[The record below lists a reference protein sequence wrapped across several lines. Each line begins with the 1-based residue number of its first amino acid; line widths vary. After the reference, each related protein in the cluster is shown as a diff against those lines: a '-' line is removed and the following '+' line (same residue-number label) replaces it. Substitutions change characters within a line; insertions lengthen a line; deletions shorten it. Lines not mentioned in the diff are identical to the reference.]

1 MAELDVRLVASDRQI
16 WQGKA
21 TYVLARTLEGEIG
34 ILPSHEP
41 VLALLDDGPVK
52 INLPEGGGSLVAA
65 VHRGFLSVSGEEVAI
80 LAQTAELAGDIDV
93 ARAEA
98 ALERAKSAQAN
109 DAAAA
114 EAMKRAEVRLETAA
128 APHHGGH

>member
-16 WQGKA
+16 WQGPA

-41 VLALLDDGPVK
+41 VLALLDDGLVK
-52 INLPEGGGSLVAA
+52 INLAEGGELRAA

-80 LAQTAELAGDIDV
+80 LAHTAELAGDIDV

-98 ALERAKSAQAN
+98 ALGRAQQAAAN
-109 DAAAA
+109 DEAAA
-114 EAMKRAEVRLETAA
+114 EAMRRAEVRLEVAQ
-128 APHHGGH
+128 APRH